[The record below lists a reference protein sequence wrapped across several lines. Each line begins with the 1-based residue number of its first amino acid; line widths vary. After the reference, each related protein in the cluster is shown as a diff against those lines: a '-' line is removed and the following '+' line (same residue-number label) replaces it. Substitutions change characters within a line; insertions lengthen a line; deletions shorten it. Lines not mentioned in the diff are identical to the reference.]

1 MSKSFRKIALV
12 AALACA
18 PIGGVCAAAEELKA
32 APIIFE
38 TQHMNNTAAGDE
50 LVYDFARTVS
60 NEELLGKGF
69 KDKIT
74 LKVGAVKDGK
84 RSLDLQIYTGER
96 ARDLQKMTDMT
107 INPMFIVTMQQAVAS
122 FRTVGGGDFAYLK
135 NRFAKNMDQKSSVEK
150 VKIDFKGQTV
160 DAYRIDVEPY
170 KGDPNADRMRGYE
183 ISTFE
188 FIISPSVPG
197 ELVEALSTIK
207 SSTEGS
213 PSFEERTT
221 LAGYGGVK

>member
-1 MSKSFRKIALV
+1 MSKSFRNFALV
-12 AALACA
+12 AVLACA
-18 PIGGVCAAAEELKA
+18 PVAAVHAADEELKA
-32 APIIFE
+32 TPIIFE
-38 TQHMNNTAAGDE
+38 AQHMNNTAEGDE

-60 NEELLGKGF
+60 NEEMLGKGF

-74 LKVGAVKDGK
+74 LKVAAVKDGK

-122 FRTVGGGDFAYLK
+122 FRSMSGGDFPYLK
-135 NRFAKNMDQKSSVEK
+135 NRFTKNMDNKSSVQK
-150 VKIDFKGQTV
+150 VKIDYKGQIL
-160 DAYRIDVEPY
+160 DAYRIDVEPF
-170 KGDPNADRMRGYE
+170 KDDPNVDRMRGYDV
-183 ISTFE
+183 STFE

-207 SSTEGS
+207 SSTQGS

-221 LAGYGGVK
+221 LAGYGGLK